1 MQSEERSLLFF
12 FFFLGGS
19 KNETTIHRAQQN
31 NRNYRKESLEIMI
44 KPAKETIQNPHNG
57 CFSHT

>member
-1 MQSEERSLLFF
+1 MAALKSSRNSFRKCWQKASKMQSEERSLL

-31 NRNYRKESLEIMI
+31 NRNYRKERL
-44 KPAKETIQNPHNG
+44 K
-57 CFSHT
+57 